1 MIQPKPGRE
10 RGVFLGVAYGDA
22 WGYPNERKS
31 YADLLADGPQGP
43 EMPKRLVVSDDTQMT
58 LYLAD
63 ALRSEVDLRQ
73 AILDGWLAWLHDPDR
88 RGWGEATITALEALD
103 RGAQW
108 QQASVDSNGCGAVM
122 RVAACAFLPED
133 LWAPVS
139 VWQAA
144 TTHSG
149 LAAMAS
155 ALVATSVVRAPEGG
169 GFLRQAVAATHDQ
182 GLLESGAAWI
192 IEHPRAGSLD
202 EAVGLLRIGMK
213 MLRVGLERALEY
225 LPVFQADPWWADP
238 SDPRYGGRGF
248 VAQQC
253 LSCAFLCA
261 DMLHDF
267 PVQALNR
274 AATTGGDSDSIAAV
288 TGMVLGGTH
297 GDVWPSKWLPR
308 LEPRI
313 REWVESYG

>member
-1 MIQPKPGRE
+1 MTQPKPGRE

-31 YADLLADGPQGP
+31 YADLLSDGPQGP
-43 EMPKRLVVSDDTQMT
+43 GMPERLIVSDDTQMT

-63 ALRSEVDLRQ
+63 ALRSEVDLRE
-73 AILDGWLAWLHDPDR
+73 AILEGWLAWLHDPDR
-88 RGWGEATITALEALD
+88 RGWGEATITALKALD
-103 RGAQW
+103 RGAPW
-108 QQASVDSNGCGAVM
+108 QKASVDSNGCGAVM

-155 ALVATSVVRAPEGG
+155 ALVATSVVRAPETGG
-169 GFLRQAVAATHDQ
+169 LLQQAVAATHDQ
-182 GLLESGAAWI
+182 RLLESGAAWI
-192 IEHPRAGSLD
+192 IEHPRAGSFD
-202 EAVGLLRIGMK
+202 DAVGLLNTGMK
-213 MLRVGLERALEY
+213 MLRVGLEKTLEQ
-225 LPVFQADPWWADP
+225 LPMFQADPWWADP

-253 LSCAFLCA
+253 LSCAILCA

-267 PVQALNR
+267 PVMALRR

-288 TGMVLGGTH
+288 TGMVLGAMH
-297 GDVWPSKWLPR
+297 GDVWPTEWLPSA
-308 LEPRI
+308 LS
-313 REWVESYG
+313 VN

>member
-1 MIQPKPGRE
+1 MKPGRQ
-10 RGVFLGVAYGDA
+10 RGIFLGVAYGDA

-43 EMPKRLVVSDDTQMT
+43 EMPERLIVSDDTQMT

-63 ALRSEVDLRQ
+63 ALRSEHDLRHT
-73 AILDGWLAWLHDPDR
+73 ILDGWLAWLHDPDR
-88 RGWGEATITALEALD
+88 RGWGEATITALKALD
-103 RGAQW
+103 QGMPW
-108 QQASVDSNGCGAVM
+108 QKASVDSNGCGAVM

-155 ALVATSVVRAPEGG
+155 ALVATSVVRAPEAGG
-169 GFLRQAVAATHDQ
+169 LLQQAVAATHDQ
-182 GLLESGAAWI
+182 RLLESGAAWI

-202 EAVGLLRIGMK
+202 DAVELLRTGMK
-213 MLRVGLERALEY
+213 MLRVGLERTLEH
-225 LPVFQADPWWADP
+225 LPMFRADPWCADP

-253 LSCAFLCA
+253 LSCALLCA
-261 DMLHDF
+261 DTLHDS
-267 PVQALNR
+267 PVQALRR

-288 TGMVLGGTH
+288 TGMVLGAAH
-297 GDVWPSKWLPR
+297 GDVWPTEWLPR

-313 REWVESYG
+313 RDWIESYG